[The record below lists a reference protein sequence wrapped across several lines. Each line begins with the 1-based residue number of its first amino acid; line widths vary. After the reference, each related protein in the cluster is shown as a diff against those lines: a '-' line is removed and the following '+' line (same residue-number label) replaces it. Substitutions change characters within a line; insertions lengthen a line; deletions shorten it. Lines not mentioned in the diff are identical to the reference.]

1 MNASNLNPTSQPSSQ
16 DPTQDDA
23 ITAEMQAFYERAD
36 AFINLAN
43 SLRTDEVHAG
53 KITASMLYAV
63 ARFSAWTAATGFVKG
78 GDYVKEKAEI
88 IEHFG
93 KNFERMLA
101 DNIDDY
107 AENFATYMQIGQ
119 NTSND
124 DQA

>member
-1 MNASNLNPTSQPSSQ
+1 MNSSDANPSDQHASQQPA
-16 DPTQDDA
+16 QDDA

-43 SLRTDEVHAG
+43 SLRTSEAHAG

-78 GDYVKEKAEI
+78 SDYAKEKADI

-119 NTSND
+119 NKSD
-124 DQA
+124 DHQA